1 MSRLSC
7 VETVESDDGCGCC
20 TIATTPLGYVS
31 RYKYI
36 LVYHGERFVG
46 EVTVTSLI
54 DQDDADYNAYVA
66 AKASAL
72 RQAGIQAWIT
82 EDEYQLCDGSN
93 FSLAI

>member
-1 MSRLSC
+1 MSRISC

-82 EDEYQLCDGSN
+82 EDEFQLITEDN